1 MINND
6 NTPFNSGGKSQQKGF
21 TLIELMIVIVIV
33 GILASIAI
41 PAYQESVKNSKRAD
55 AQGMLMNAANA
66 MERFFTSNSNYTG
79 ASAGSN
85 GIPDKSPA
93 TGVAIYDIS
102 VTSTATTYVLTATPV
117 TPGGMAGDGDL
128 TLSGTGARTWGSN
141 ACWAK
146 SC

>member
-6 NTPFNSGGKSQQKGF
+6 NTLSSSGEKSQQKGF

-33 GILASIAI
+33 GILASIGI

-55 AQGMLMNAANA
+55 AQGMLMNSANA
-66 MERFFTSNSNYTG
+66 MERFFTSNSTYAG

-85 GIPDKSPA
+85 GIPNKSPA
-93 TGVAIYDIS
+93 TGVKNYTIA
-102 VTSTATTYVLTATPV
+102 VVPTATTYVLTATPV
-117 TPGGMAGDGDL
+117 GGMLGDGDL
-128 TLSGTGARTWGSN
+128 TLSNTGVRTWGSN
-141 ACWAK
+141 NCWAK